1 LKALLALFP
10 AALLML
16 QGCAAVPVVANYMGN
31 RHYDARLSGRTES
44 DTDYAVYMTQSSAP
58 PVIPAAFAGPDT
70 APPAVHV
77 AMVQPIMPA
86 VAMAD
91 TPSRP
96 IRRRDRRATPR
107 ADAAKSTDIAMVSE
121 GASPEAG
128 DDTPSASRTYVAP
141 RGRRKAPPPPPRSTA
156 VPAGEQYLYGSGEAA
171 AAYIQ
176 TYIALENYL
185 LGVTSDRAIGHIVHS
200 VVLAPSATLQNP
212 AFLPCDQ
219 KPMAVVFDIDE
230 TVVFNLGFEQAS
242 IAAGGGY
249 SAERW
254 DAWEK
259 SGSKAVSLAPGVEEA
274 IKVARDAHVEVI
286 FNSNRA
292 SANADKTAAMLNGLG
307 VGPVAYGTNL
317 WLKGDSGSNG
327 NGKDARRQDISVHY
341 CVIAMVGDQLGDF
354 TDLFNASDLTIA
366 ERRQLTA
373 GREIYLLWGH
383 GWFMLPNPAYGTA
396 LNGTQADIFPAD
408 KRWTPGAAPPPDP
421 APTESK

>member
-10 AALLML
+10 AALLM

-96 IRRRDRRATPR
+96 IRR
-107 ADAAKSTDIAMVSE
+107 
-121 GASPEAG
+121 
-128 DDTPSASRTYVAP
+128 

-317 WLKGDSGSNG
+317 WLKGDSGSTG

-408 KRWTPGAAPPPDP
+408 KRWTPGSAPLPDP